1 MTIPATEMDENKVNT
16 DDHASSSAIYM
27 LRTTQQHHV
36 QLSAM
41 ADQKANILIG
51 ASLVVITML
60 LGQLHTSGFSLPMVV
75 MGIFTFSA
83 ALCALL
89 AVTPS
94 LKRPLKSTK
103 NNWLFFGAFSH
114 LSQEEYIDK
123 MLDTLKTDR
132 SVYEAMIQD
141 IYQMGVVLHKKKYR
155 YLSYSYRLFIVG
167 LISTFSFTV
176 ATMFWK

>member
-1 MTIPATEMDENKVNT
+1 MTIPAVKMDESNAT
-16 DDHASSSAIYM
+16 SDDHASSSAIYM

-75 MGIFTFSA
+75 MGIFIFSA

-94 LKRPLKSTK
+94 LKRPLKSTN

-114 LSQEEYIDK
+114 LSQEEYTAK
-123 MLDTLKTDR
+123 MLEMLKTDQ

-141 IYQMGVVLHKKKYR
+141 IYQMGMVLHKKKYR

-167 LISTFSFTV
+167 LITTFFFTV
-176 ATMFWK
+176 ATMYLK